1 MYLGA
6 LGSPLELKDKLHEV
20 GKSGDHGGSGRVGR
34 LCGNYVFSNLLKKK
48 KNTSVLLK
56 SSELFEYDPKKKKGK
71 SNHIFFKTHVGE
83 RMQLKYDCD
92 GRRCFI
98 SAIKVI
104 VDGLESGKSKVSD

>member
-1 MYLGA
+1 M
-6 LGSPLELKDKLHEV
+6 DKLHEV

-34 LCGNYVFSNLLKKK
+34 LCGNYVFSNLLKKNK
-48 KNTSVLLK
+48 KYLS
-56 SSELFEYDPKKKKGK
+56 SSEKLRVVWIWTKKKGK
-71 SNHIFFKTHVGE
+71 SNHIFFKTHIGE